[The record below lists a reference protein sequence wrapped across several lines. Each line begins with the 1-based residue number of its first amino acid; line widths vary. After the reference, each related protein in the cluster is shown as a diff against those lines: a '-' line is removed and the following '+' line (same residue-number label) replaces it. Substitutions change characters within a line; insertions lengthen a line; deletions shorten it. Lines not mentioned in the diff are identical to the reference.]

1 LRKQKEI
8 RRPSRD
14 LVEKMRTVPTET
26 LSDALDKLGLQGVM
40 EGISPR
46 VQGAALCGPAVTV
59 KEDVGE
65 LGTYSLDDFRVG
77 EVIQVAKRN
86 DVIVFDAGGQKVCTW
101 GGLATKAAVTNGI
114 GGVVCDGGIRDVEE
128 IRKLRFPAFARHIIP
143 TSGKTRVRVSS
154 INSVIQCG
162 GIKVAPGDIV
172 VGDET
177 GIVAVPMTRASE
189 VLKTAAKLVKAENR
203 FEKLLEEGRTYS
215 DAAHKLLH
223 M

>member
-1 LRKQKEI
+1 LKKQKEI

-14 LVEKMRTVPTET
+14 LVEKLRTVPTET

-40 EGISPR
+40 EGISPI

-59 KEDVGE
+59 KEDIGE

-101 GGLATKAAVTNGI
+101 GGLATRAAVANGV
-114 GGVVCDGGIRDVEE
+114 GGVVCDGGIRDIEE
-128 IRKLRFPAFARHIIP
+128 IRKFRFPAFARHVIP

-154 INSVIQCG
+154 INGVIQCG
-162 GIKVAPGDIV
+162 GINVAHGDIV

-177 GIVAVPMTRASE
+177 GIVVVPMARANE
-189 VLKTAAKLVKAENR
+189 VLKTTAKLVKAEKR
-203 FEKLLEEGRTYS
+203 FEELLEEGRTYS

>member
-1 LRKQKEI
+1 MKKQKEI

-14 LVEKMRTVPTET
+14 LVEKLRTVPTET

-40 EGISPR
+40 EGISPI

-59 KEDVGE
+59 KEDIGE

-114 GGVVCDGGIRDVEE
+114 GGVVCDGGIRDIKE
-128 IRKLRFPAFARHIIP
+128 IRKLRFPAFARHVVP

-154 INSVIQCG
+154 INGVIQCG

-177 GIVAVPMTRASE
+177 GIVVVPMARANE
-189 VLKTAAKLVKAENR
+189 VLKTTAKLVKAEKR
-203 FEKLLEEGRTYS
+203 FEELLEEGRTYS